1 MTPWEL
7 WGIFLFASLAGAL
20 VFLPYGF
27 QNRDQRGA
35 KPLILM
41 FVGVTI
47 WILSEFIQLY
57 HGQLRGTPD
66 PSAWGGL
73 AVRLLG
79 IELMVVSVL
88 LLGLEYT
95 GREHWITPKTLAV
108 LAIEPLIVVGL
119 AMFQP
124 EALIQMPPPSSDVIP
139 WGYEVVGTGLWM
151 GHVIYSFMLVFL
163 GLALLAD
170 MMLQANYA
178 YRWRIFALMLA
189 IATPLAVNALFHI
202 GVTPFD
208 LTASSFFFT
217 AVLLMYATF
226 QWRLM
231 DPAPVARRTVIE
243 QMNELVFVL
252 DGDGHISRTNAA
264 VSTTFGDRAWQ
275 GKSITAVL
283 GVSALGD
290 PETGDLEETI
300 SVTVG
305 DDRRQFEVTKSVLLD
320 YRGDLLAQVLI
331 CRDVTEKRRR
341 EEHLELL
348 KDVQSRFLRHNLRNE
363 LNTVLAHAEFM
374 KNDDG
379 PSREESYRTITETS
393 ERLVEWGEK
402 ARTIERLVEDAERQR
417 HDIGADLNRI
427 VSQVRKRYPN
437 VTVRFDNGKS
447 IWVLAVPQVD
457 SAIEN
462 LLDNAARYNTA
473 SEPWVE
479 ITVETTPEHVVL
491 RLSDNG
497 PGINQAELDAIEAGK
512 ETQLTHSSGFG
523 LWLAYWVVDVSDGTI
538 KFEVDDGTHV
548 TITFDRTDDPATEP
562 LSSDGSDR

>member
-7 WGIFLFASLAGAL
+7 WGIFLLASLAGAL

-27 QNRDQRGA
+27 QNRGQRGA
-35 KPLILM
+35 RPLILM
-41 FVGVTI
+41 FVGVSI

-57 HGQLRGTPD
+57 HGQVQQTPD
-66 PSAWGGL
+66 PTAWGGL

-79 IELMVVSVL
+79 IELMVLGVV

-95 GREHWITPKTLAV
+95 GRERWITPKTLAV
-108 LAIEPLIVVGL
+108 LAIEPVIVVGL
-119 AMFQP
+119 AAFQP
-124 EALIQMPPPSSDVIP
+124 EALIQMPPPPSDVMP

-151 GHVIYSFMLVFL
+151 AHVVYSFMLVFL

-189 IATPLAVNALFHI
+189 IAAPLVVNALFHI

-252 DGDGHISRTNAA
+252 DCDGNISRTNAA
-264 VSTTFGDRAWQ
+264 VARTFGEREYH
-275 GKSITAVL
+275 GKSITTIL
-283 GVSALGD
+283 GVADLGD
-290 PETGDLEETI
+290 PKTGDLEETI

-305 DDRRQFEVTKSVLLD
+305 DDHRQFEVTKSVLFD

-363 LNTVLAHAEFM
+363 LNTILAHAEFM
-374 KNDDG
+374 KSETG
-379 PSREESYRTITETS
+379 PSREESYQTITETS
-393 ERLVEWGEK
+393 ERLVKWGEK

-427 VSQVRKRYPN
+427 VSQLRSRYPD
-437 VTVRFDNGKS
+437 VTVRFDNGES
-447 IWVLAVPQVD
+447 HWVLAVPQVD

-479 ITVETTPEHVVL
+479 ITVETTTEQVIV

-497 PGINQAELDAIEAGK
+497 PGIDRTELDAIEAGK

-538 KFEVDDGTHV
+538 EFEVDDGTRV
-548 TITFDRTDDPATEP
+548 TLAFDRA
-562 LSSDGSDR
+562 DRPDTAQLP